1 MTSSVKTL
9 KSLGPSPQG
18 NPSLPPARMNT
29 GMLRSRFGLTTFGG
43 KIGVVDLQEATT
55 ANVSNPLK
63 VYSMAD
69 GKLLIER
76 TVKAIDPTAS
86 PVKFFKTWRYDPKT
100 SVFNGVEL
108 NPKATTLGNLNL
120 WRGMATEPKRGSWRL
135 IRNFIYYVVCGGD
148 SELFKY
154 VLRWIAHAVQY
165 PEDKSG
171 VALLLVGGQGTG
183 KGTFA
188 AKLIGELFKD
198 HFLHLQTDSAITGD
212 FNASLESSYILF
224 CDEAFF
230 SGDRKAANK
239 LKAIMTEDRLHINPK
254 YQPSRQINSIHRI
267 ISASNNDHAAS
278 IEHDDRRYVV
288 LRVSETYKGN
298 FDYWS
303 ALDNEIKS
311 GGLEAFAYALSKM
324 ELTNFQVRQKPNTR
338 EHQLQKLQSL
348 DPIPKWWTDVLL
360 TGEINEIMRLPEFVP
375 SGTLMASFRSH
386 NRDHGGRAHAPAMNQ
401 LIPMIKKLC
410 PSAQDNQKTVGKKRL
425 RGLDLPDLAMA
436 RSEFETWL
444 GGPVD
449 W

>member
-1 MTSSVKTL
+1 MTAIAKKL
-9 KSLGPSPQG
+9 KSLGLSSQS
-18 NPSLPPARMNT
+18 NSSLPPAKMIT
-29 GMLRSRFGLTTFGG
+29 QVLRSRFGLATFGG
-43 KIGVVDLQEATT
+43 KIGIVVLHEAAT
-55 ANVSNPLK
+55 ASVSNALK
-63 VYSMAD
+63 VYSMTD

-76 TVKAIDPTAS
+76 AVKPIDPTAS
-86 PVKFFKTWRYDPKT
+86 PPKFFKTWRYDPAT
-100 SVFNGVEL
+100 PVFIGIEM
-108 NPKATTLGNLNL
+108 NPKTTTAGYLNL

-135 IRNFIYYVVCGGD
+135 IRNFLYYVICGGD

-165 PEDKSG
+165 PEDKPG
-171 VALLLVGGQGTG
+171 VALLLVGGQGIG

-188 AKLIGELFKD
+188 AKIVGQLFRD

-239 LKAIMTEDRLHINPK
+239 LKAIMTEERLHINPK

-267 ISASNNDHAAS
+267 ISSSNNDHAAS

-324 ELTNFQVRQKPNTR
+324 DLTKFQVRQKPNTR

-348 DPIPKWWTDVLL
+348 DPIPKWWADVLL

-410 PSAQDNQKTVGKKRL
+410 PSAQEDQKTVGIKRP